1 MKSIR
6 PRTRF
11 PAPALLLGVVLSA
24 CGGAGPALEL
34 PAPDE
39 GPAIEGARGVPGF
52 DTRDYPGDEVMAAW
66 RAASPYRWVGYYLPA
81 PCYTGSSW
89 NGRRATLQR
98 MGWGIAVLFVGE
110 QDWAVADPA
119 EGVTGAD
126 PAPEVPRCTRSNL
139 SDERGAA
146 DARAAAQAA
155 AAEGFA
161 TGTVVYLDV
170 ERVESV
176 SEALATYVRA
186 WFEGVLADGRYVP
199 GVYAHASNA
208 DPLLAVG
215 ADAFARAGRGDRPA
229 LWVVTTSGFNL
240 RRAPSE
246 SGFDAEAWQGVLDAT
261 ETWGGHT
268 LRIDAN
274 VAADAS
280 PST

>member
-1 MKSIR
+1 MISIR
-6 PRTRF
+6 LKTHF
-11 PAPALLLGVVLSA
+11 TSGALLLGVVLSA
-24 CGGAGPALEL
+24 CGGAGPVLEL
-34 PAPDE
+34 PSPGE

-52 DTRDYPGDEVMAAW
+52 DTRDYPGDDVMAAW

-81 PCYTGSSW
+81 PCYTGRSW
-89 NGRRATLQR
+89 TGRRTALER
-98 MGWGIAVLFVGE
+98 MGWGFAVLFVGE
-110 QDWAVADPA
+110 QDWTDADPV

-126 PAPEVPRCTRSNL
+126 PGAGDLRCTRVNL
-139 SDERGAA
+139 TAERGAA

-155 AAEGFA
+155 AGDGFPA
-161 TGTVVYLDV
+161 GTVLYLDV

-176 SEALATYVRA
+176 SPRLATYVRA

-199 GVYAHASNA
+199 GLYAHASNA
-208 DPLLAVG
+208 EPLLAVAG
-215 ADAFARAGRGDRPA
+215 EAFTTAGRGDRPA

-246 SGFDAEAWQGVLDAT
+246 SGFAAEAWQGVLDAT

-274 VAADAS
+274 VAADGS